1 MKLKIFKE
9 TDYINKGIRA
19 DGNFTSGNIEESFN
33 DFFKDKKIKTIK
45 SELVS
50 SLDTSNS
57 IQHKRIK
64 ELTVIYQ
71 EG

>member
-1 MKLKIFKE
+1 MKVKIFKE
-9 TDYINKGIRA
+9 TDYISKGIRTS
-19 DGNFTSGNIEESFN
+19 DNFTSGNIEESFN

-57 IQHKRIK
+57 IQHKRVK

-71 EG
+71 EE